1 MALKLASMRV
11 RVYWLIYAK
20 NSISYELLLISNYAG
35 INATQAAQNKGS
47 VEQIKNDETTR
58 ATMQSLQRSCLGK
71 TSPFL
76 FERPIARILQAQRY
90 ESLM

>member
-35 INATQAAQNKGS
+35 INATQAAQNEGD

-58 ATMQSLQRSCLGK
+58 ATMQSSTGPQERDGGRDG
-71 TSPFL
+71 SPSSD
-76 FERPIARILQAQRY
+76 RCRGYPDI
-90 ESLM
+90 